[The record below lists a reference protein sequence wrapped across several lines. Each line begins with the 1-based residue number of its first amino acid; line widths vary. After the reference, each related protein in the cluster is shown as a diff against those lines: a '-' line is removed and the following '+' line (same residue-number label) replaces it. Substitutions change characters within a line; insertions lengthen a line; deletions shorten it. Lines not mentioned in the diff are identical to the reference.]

1 MAQRTLLQIIQ
12 AAQQELGLAVTT
24 VVTTATDQTTM
35 QMYGYAN
42 QEIEELRQRH
52 TWTALQKEYN
62 LVVNPPTET
71 TGDTADN
78 SAVISNIAGG
88 TAGLTAGYF
97 FVTGDNI
104 PVGARIQSV
113 DSPTQVTLTMEATAA
128 GTASDITFAQDL
140 YPEPSDFNSFLNRT
154 WWDRTNRW
162 ELLGPS
168 SPQLDQWHLSGVVT
182 TGPRRYFRQ
191 IGSLAN
197 NYRIWPPPADITDP
211 LQLVFEYLSTNA
223 VYVNGVTTNTA
234 ALFSNDGDIPILSD
248 RAVINGIKW
257 RFWEQKGFDWTSK
270 RTDYDNYVERLIA
283 RDGGKETLNMVK
295 RINPI
300 FISPANVQD
309 GFFPGPTGPN
319 SS

>member
-1 MAQRTLLQIIQ
+1 MAQRTLLQMIQ
-12 AAQQELGLAVTT
+12 AAQGELGLAQDT
-24 VVTTATDQTTM
+24 VVTTSLQQTTI

-42 QEIEELRQRH
+42 QEIEELRQKH

-62 LVVNPPTET
+62 LVVNAPTIT
-71 TGDTADN
+71 TGDTTIN
-78 SAVISNIAGG
+78 SATITNIPSTAALLANYMYVAGS
-88 TAGLTAGYF
+88 
-97 FVTGDNI
+97 NI
-104 PVGARIQSV
+104 PVGARIASV
-113 DSPTQVTLTMEATAA
+113 DSPTAITLTMEAT
-128 GTASDITFAQDL
+128 GTETTVDLTCAQDM

-191 IGSLAN
+191 LGALAN
-197 NYRIWPPPADITDP
+197 NYRIWPPPAEITNP
-211 LQLVFEYLSTNA
+211 LQLVFEYLSTGA
-223 VYVNGVTTNTA
+223 VYVNGGVVTSP
-234 ALFSNDGDIPILSD
+234 LFANDGDIPVLND

-270 RTDYDNYVERLIA
+270 RTDYDHYVERLIA
-283 RDGGKETLNMVK
+283 RDGGRETLSMVK
-295 RINPI
+295 RVNPI

-319 SS
+319 TG